1 MAFFTFPIRKIQ
13 NHLHSLIIFLGIKVT
28 FYIFLFK
35 TYIRVSSY
43 FYKQEQLNIFYYNHL
58 TVNKGTGSV
67 VKTMQGMKTVHAKK
81 EKEKI
86 QAKSNKK
93 NSIYSAS
100 MDLLISQASP

>member
-1 MAFFTFPIRKIQ
+1 
-13 NHLHSLIIFLGIKVT
+13 
-28 FYIFLFK
+28 
-35 TYIRVSSY
+35 
-43 FYKQEQLNIFYYNHL
+43 
-58 TVNKGTGSV
+58 
-67 VKTMQGMKTVHAKK
+67 MQGMKTVHAKK